1 MICVSIQ
8 EPSFERCKEMM
19 LSLAAKGADRIAELR
34 ADLCHF
40 TPEQVSLLV
49 AANPHTIVTSR
60 VESDNPSLSFNRL
73 CAAIEAGAEYIDTEL
88 EYPDDLQLQLRNR
101 ARSAGTKLI
110 VSWHNF
116 STTPPLKQLL
126 EVYRSCAEKG
136 ADVVKIVTTANSLID
151 ATRTMR
157 LYRSVARLPR
167 KRDNRPPLAAF
178 AMGSAGKFTRYLS
191 LKLGSPLSYTYPDG
205 ANATAPGQ
213 YSESQLAAL
222 LEPGKIALPSLLR
235 APGESTAAACGE
247 NTTAAPKEGTAAAP
261 GESTA
266 TAPEESTATAPQR
279 ERRSIYIPCSKSHAQ
294 RAIIAAIYSR
304 GKSVLENFQPCNDSA
319 AALEVARQLGCRVEE
334 SNMQVT
340 IESSGAEAIKNSLGE
355 RVTLH
360 PGESGLLT
368 RLLIPMACYFAYG
381 QKRTVEISAEGSLLT
396 RDITATV
403 EAVENAGFN
412 CIARREEG
420 KSGLFMPC
428 AISGREAELPEEI
441 IIDGRTS
448 SQIISGF
455 LMALP
460 LFKRAVGINSFS
472 VASMPYILLTES
484 VLEEFGIKV
493 NSLPERE
500 GFRWQFS
507 GREEYKAKE
516 VMLQSDWS
524 SAAYFLVAEAIRQS
538 LKIGSAKG
546 GELSF
551 PNLKRETKQADEA
564 ILSILESCGCRIER
578 KEMRIWAPPA
588 LKPFRADA
596 TNSPDLFPI
605 LAVLASFCEGRSS
618 IKGVGRLAAKES
630 NRAESILSELSAIGA
645 NIQIQ
650 GDSMLIEGAALSGGE
665 IRSYNDHRIAMS
677 AAIAALFIE
686 NPVYINE
693 IKCINKS
700 FPTFFE
706 VLKEYI
712 KIIWQ

>member
-8 EPSFERCKEMM
+8 EPSFEKCKQMM

-101 ARSAGTKLI
+101 ALSAGTKLI

-116 STTPPLKQLL
+116 SATPPLKQLL
-126 EVYRSCAEKG
+126 KVYRSCAEKG

-167 KRDNRPPLAAF
+167 KRGNRPPLAAF

-222 LEPGKIALPSLLR
+222 LEPGKIELPSLLR
-235 APGESTAAACGE
+235 APGESTAAA
-247 NTTAAPKEGTAAAP
+247 PL
-261 GESTA
+261 
-266 TAPEESTATAPQR
+266 R

-304 GKSVLENFQPCNDSA
+304 GKSILENFQPCNDSA

-340 IESSGAEAIKNSLGE
+340 IESPGAEAIKNSLGE

-588 LKPFRADA
+588 LKSFRADA

-630 NRAESILSELSAIGA
+630 NRAESIFSELSAIGA

-677 AAIAALFIE
+677 TAIASLFIE

>member
-19 LSLAAKGADRIAELR
+19 LSLAAKGSDRIAELR
-34 ADLCHF
+34 ADLCRF

-73 CAAIEAGAEYIDTEL
+73 CAAIEAGAEFIDTEL

-116 STTPPLKQLL
+116 SATPPLKQLL
-126 EVYRSCAEKG
+126 EVYHNCAEKG

-167 KRDNRPPLAAF
+167 KRGNRPPLAAF

-191 LKLGSPLSYTYPDG
+191 LKLGSPLSYTYPDS
-205 ANATAPGQ
+205 AKATAPGQ

-222 LEPGKIALPSLLR
+222 LEPGKTELPSLLR
-235 APGESTAAACGE
+235 APGASTAAALGE
-247 NTTAAPKEGTAAAP
+247 NTAAAP
-261 GESTA
+261 L
-266 TAPEESTATAPQR
+266 R

-340 IESSGAEAIKNSLGE
+340 IESPGAEAIKNSLGE

-460 LFKRAVGINSFS
+460 LFKRAVGVNSFS

-538 LKIGSAKG
+538 LKIGSAKS

-564 ILSILESCGCRIER
+564 IISILESCGCRIER

-588 LKPFRADA
+588 LKSFRADA

-605 LAVLASFCEGRSS
+605 LAVLASFCKGRSS

-630 NRAESILSELSAIGA
+630 NRAESIFSELSAIGA

>member
-101 ARSAGTKLI
+101 AHSAGTKLI

-116 STTPPLKQLL
+116 SATPPLKQLL
-126 EVYRSCAEKG
+126 EVYHNCAEKG
-136 ADVVKIVTTANSLID
+136 ADVVKIVTTANSLTD

-191 LKLGSPLSYTYPDG
+191 LQIGSPLSYTYPDG

-222 LEPGKIALPSLLR
+222 LEPGKIELPSLLR
-235 APGESTAAACGE
+235 ASVESTAAA
-247 NTTAAPKEGTAAAP
+247 
-261 GESTA
+261 
-266 TAPEESTATAPQR
+266 PEESSAAAPQR

-304 GKSVLENFQPCNDSA
+304 GKSILENFQPCNDSA

-340 IESSGAEAIKNSLGE
+340 IESPGAEAIKDSLGE

-588 LKPFRADA
+588 LKSFRADA

-630 NRAESILSELSAIGA
+630 NRAESIFSELSAIGA

>member
-8 EPSFERCKEMM
+8 EPSFEKCKQMI

-34 ADLCHF
+34 ADLCRF

-116 STTPPLKQLL
+116 SATPPLKQLL

-167 KRDNRPPLAAF
+167 KRIQRPPLAAF

-222 LEPGKIALPSLLR
+222 LEPGKIELPSLLR
-235 APGESTAAACGE
+235 EPKESTAAAPLR
-247 NTTAAPKEGTAAAP
+247 A
-261 GESTA
+261 
-266 TAPEESTATAPQR
+266 
-279 ERRSIYIPCSKSHAQ
+279 RRSIYIPCSKSHAQ

-340 IESSGAEAIKNSLGE
+340 IESPGAEAIKNSLGE

-460 LFKRAVGINSFS
+460 LFKRAVGVNSFS

-588 LKPFRADA
+588 LKSFRADA

-630 NRAESILSELSAIGA
+630 NRAESIFSELSAIGA

>member
-34 ADLCHF
+34 ADLCRF

-116 STTPPLKQLL
+116 SATPPLKQLL

-167 KRDNRPPLAAF
+167 KRIQRPPLAAF

-222 LEPGKIALPSLLR
+222 LEPGKIELPSLLR
-235 APGESTAAACGE
+235 APGASTAAARGE

-261 GESTA
+261 L
-266 TAPEESTATAPQR
+266 R

-340 IESSGAEAIKNSLGE
+340 IESPGAEAIKNSLGE

-564 ILSILESCGCRIER
+564 ILSILESCGCRVER

-630 NRAESILSELSAIGA
+630 NRAESIFSELSAIGA

>member
-19 LSLAAKGADRIAELR
+19 LSLAAKSADRIAELR

-116 STTPPLKQLL
+116 SATPPLKQLL

-167 KRDNRPPLAAF
+167 KRGNRPPLAAF

-222 LEPGKIALPSLLR
+222 LEPGKIELPSLLR
-235 APGESTAAACGE
+235 APGESTAAA
-247 NTTAAPKEGTAAAP
+247 PL
-261 GESTA
+261 
-266 TAPEESTATAPQR
+266 R

-304 GKSVLENFQPCNDSA
+304 GKSILENFQPCNDSA

-340 IESSGAEAIKNSLGE
+340 IESPGAEAIKDSLGE

-605 LAVLASFCEGRSS
+605 LAVLASFCKGRSS

-630 NRAESILSELSAIGA
+630 NRAESIFSELSAIGA

>member
-8 EPSFERCKEMM
+8 EPSFEKCKQMM
-19 LSLAAKGADRIAELR
+19 LSLTAKGSDRIAELR
-34 ADLCHF
+34 ADLCRF

-116 STTPPLKQLL
+116 SATPPLKQLL

-167 KRDNRPPLAAF
+167 KRGNRPPLAAF

-191 LKLGSPLSYTYPDG
+191 LKLGSTLSYTYPDG
-205 ANATAPGQ
+205 AKATAPGQ

-235 APGESTAAACGE
+235 APGESTAAA
-247 NTTAAPKEGTAAAP
+247 PL
-261 GESTA
+261 
-266 TAPEESTATAPQR
+266 R

-538 LKIGSAKG
+538 LKIGSARG

-588 LKPFRADA
+588 LKSFRADA

-630 NRAESILSELSAIGA
+630 NRAESIFSELSAIGA

>member
-34 ADLCHF
+34 ADLCRF

-116 STTPPLKQLL
+116 SATPPLKQLL

-191 LKLGSPLSYTYPDG
+191 LKVGSPLSYTYPDG
-205 ANATAPGQ
+205 AKATAPGQ

-222 LEPGKIALPSLLR
+222 LEPGKTELPSLLR
-235 APGESTAAACGE
+235 APGASTAAASGE
-247 NTTAAPKEGTAAAP
+247 SAAAAP
-261 GESTA
+261 L
-266 TAPEESTATAPQR
+266 R

-340 IESSGAEAIKNSLGE
+340 IESPGAEAIKNSLGE

-460 LFKRAVGINSFS
+460 LFKRAVGVNSFS

-538 LKIGSAKG
+538 LKIGSAKS

-588 LKPFRADA
+588 LKSFRADA

-630 NRAESILSELSAIGA
+630 NRAESIFSELSAIGA

>member
-8 EPSFERCKEMM
+8 EPSFEKCKQMM

-34 ADLCHF
+34 ADLCRF

-60 VESDNPSLSFNRL
+60 VESNNPSLSFNRL

-116 STTPPLKQLL
+116 SATPPLKQLL

-167 KRDNRPPLAAF
+167 KRIQRPPLAAF

-205 ANATAPGQ
+205 AKATAPGQ

-235 APGESTAAACGE
+235 APGESTAAA
-247 NTTAAPKEGTAAAP
+247 PKEGTAADP
-261 GESTA
+261 L
-266 TAPEESTATAPQR
+266 R

-304 GKSVLENFQPCNDSA
+304 GKSILENFQPCNDSA

-334 SNMQVT
+334 SNMRVT
-340 IESSGAEAIKNSLGE
+340 IESPGAETIKNSLGE

-588 LKPFRADA
+588 LKSFRADA

-605 LAVLASFCEGRSS
+605 LAVLASFCKGRSS

-630 NRAESILSELSAIGA
+630 NRAESIFSELSAIGA

>member
-116 STTPPLKQLL
+116 SATPPLKQLL

-167 KRDNRPPLAAF
+167 KRGNRPPLAAF

-222 LEPGKIALPSLLR
+222 LEPGKIELPSLLR
-235 APGESTAAACGE
+235 APGESTAAA
-247 NTTAAPKEGTAAAP
+247 PL
-261 GESTA
+261 
-266 TAPEESTATAPQR
+266 R

-304 GKSVLENFQPCNDSA
+304 GKSILENFQPCNDSA

-340 IESSGAEAIKNSLGE
+340 IESPGAEAIKDSLGE

-538 LKIGSAKG
+538 LKIGIAKG

-588 LKPFRADA
+588 LKSFRADA

-630 NRAESILSELSAIGA
+630 NRAESIFSELSAIGA

-677 AAIAALFIE
+677 TAIASLFIE

>member
-116 STTPPLKQLL
+116 SATPPLKQLL

-167 KRDNRPPLAAF
+167 KRIQRPPLAAF

-205 ANATAPGQ
+205 AKATAPGQ

-222 LEPGKIALPSLLR
+222 LEPGKTELPSLLR
-235 APGESTAAACGE
+235 APGASTAAASGE
-247 NTTAAPKEGTAAAP
+247 SAAAAP
-261 GESTA
+261 L
-266 TAPEESTATAPQR
+266 R
-279 ERRSIYIPCSKSHAQ
+279 EQRSIYIPCSKSHAQ

-340 IESSGAEAIKNSLGE
+340 IESPGAEAIKNSLGE

-538 LKIGSAKG
+538 LKIGIAKG

-588 LKPFRADA
+588 LKSFRADA

-630 NRAESILSELSAIGA
+630 NRAESIFSELSAIGA

-650 GDSMLIEGAALSGGE
+650 GDSMLIEGADLSGGE

>member
-34 ADLCHF
+34 ADLCRF

-88 EYPDDLQLQLRNR
+88 EYPDDLQLRLRNR

-116 STTPPLKQLL
+116 SATPPLKQLL

-167 KRDNRPPLAAF
+167 KRGNRPPLAAF

-191 LKLGSPLSYTYPDG
+191 LKIGSPLSYTYPDG
-205 ANATAPGQ
+205 AKATAPGQ

-222 LEPGKIALPSLLR
+222 LEPGKTELPSLLR
-235 APGESTAAACGE
+235 APGANTAAARGE

-261 GESTA
+261 L
-266 TAPEESTATAPQR
+266 R

-340 IESSGAEAIKNSLGE
+340 IESPGAEAIKDSLGE

-403 EAVENAGFN
+403 EAVENAGFS

-428 AISGREAELPEEI
+428 AISGREAELPKEI

-460 LFKRAVGINSFS
+460 LFKRAVGVNSFS

-538 LKIGSAKG
+538 LKIGIAKG

-588 LKPFRADA
+588 LKSFRADA

-605 LAVLASFCEGRSS
+605 LAVLASFCKGRSS

-630 NRAESILSELSAIGA
+630 NRAESIFSELSAIGA

-650 GDSMLIEGAALSGGE
+650 GDSMLIEGAALSEGE

-677 AAIAALFIE
+677 AAIASLFIE

>member
-116 STTPPLKQLL
+116 SATPPLKQLL

-167 KRDNRPPLAAF
+167 KRIQRPPLAAF

-205 ANATAPGQ
+205 AKATAPGQ

-235 APGESTAAACGE
+235 APGESTAAD
-247 NTTAAPKEGTAAAP
+247 PL
-261 GESTA
+261 
-266 TAPEESTATAPQR
+266 R

-304 GKSVLENFQPCNDSA
+304 GKSILENFQPCNDSA

-334 SNMQVT
+334 SNMRVT
-340 IESSGAEAIKNSLGE
+340 IESPGAEAIKNSLGE

-588 LKPFRADA
+588 LKSFRADA

-630 NRAESILSELSAIGA
+630 NRAESIFSELSAIGA

>member
-116 STTPPLKQLL
+116 SATPPLKQLL

-167 KRDNRPPLAAF
+167 KRGNRPPLAAF

-222 LEPGKIALPSLLR
+222 LEPGKIELPSLLR
-235 APGESTAAACGE
+235 APGESTTAASGE
-247 NTTAAPKEGTAAAP
+247 STAAAPKEGTAAAP
-261 GESTA
+261 L
-266 TAPEESTATAPQR
+266 R

-304 GKSVLENFQPCNDSA
+304 GKSILENFQPCNDSA

-340 IESSGAEAIKNSLGE
+340 IESPGAEAIKNSLGE

-630 NRAESILSELSAIGA
+630 NRAESIFSELSAIGA

>member
-116 STTPPLKQLL
+116 SATPPLKQLL

-205 ANATAPGQ
+205 AKATAPGQ

-235 APGESTAAACGE
+235 APGAS
-247 NTTAAPKEGTAAAP
+247 TTAASGESAAAAP
-261 GESTA
+261 L
-266 TAPEESTATAPQR
+266 R

-340 IESSGAEAIKNSLGE
+340 IESPGEEAIKNSLGE

-484 VLEEFGIKV
+484 VLEEFGINV

-538 LKIGSAKG
+538 LKIGCAKS

-630 NRAESILSELSAIGA
+630 NRAESIFSELSAIGA

-677 AAIAALFIE
+677 TAIASLFIE

>member
-19 LSLAAKGADRIAELR
+19 LSLAAKGSDRIAELR
-34 ADLCHF
+34 ADLCRF

-73 CAAIEAGAEYIDTEL
+73 CAAIEAGAEFIDTEL

-116 STTPPLKQLL
+116 SATPPLKQLL
-126 EVYRSCAEKG
+126 EVYHNCAEKG

-167 KRDNRPPLAAF
+167 KRGNRPPLAAF

-205 ANATAPGQ
+205 AKATAPGQ

-222 LEPGKIALPSLLR
+222 LEPGKTELPSLLR
-235 APGESTAAACGE
+235 APGASTAAALGE
-247 NTTAAPKEGTAAAP
+247 NTAAAP
-261 GESTA
+261 L
-266 TAPEESTATAPQR
+266 R

-340 IESSGAEAIKNSLGE
+340 IESPGAEAIKNSLGE

-403 EAVENAGFN
+403 EAVENAGFS

-460 LFKRAVGINSFS
+460 LFKRAVGVNSFS

-538 LKIGSAKG
+538 LKIGSAKS

-588 LKPFRADA
+588 LKSFRADA

-605 LAVLASFCEGRSS
+605 LAILASFCEGRSS

-630 NRAESILSELSAIGA
+630 NRAESIFSELSAIGA

-650 GDSMLIEGAALSGGE
+650 GNSMLIEGAALSGGE

>member
-8 EPSFERCKEMM
+8 EPSFERCKQMM
-19 LSLAAKGADRIAELR
+19 LSLAAKGSDRIAELR
-34 ADLCHF
+34 ADLCRF

-116 STTPPLKQLL
+116 SATPPLKQLL
-126 EVYRSCAEKG
+126 EVYRICAEKG

-167 KRDNRPPLAAF
+167 KRGNRPPLAAF

-235 APGESTAAACGE
+235 APGAS
-247 NTTAAPKEGTAAAP
+247 TTAAPKEGTTAASRESTTAAP
-261 GESTA
+261 L
-266 TAPEESTATAPQR
+266 R

-340 IESSGAEAIKNSLGE
+340 IESPGTEAIKNSLGE

-403 EAVENAGFN
+403 EAVENAGFS

-493 NSLPERE
+493 NSLPEHE

-538 LKIGSAKG
+538 LKIGIAKG

-588 LKPFRADA
+588 LKSFRADA

-630 NRAESILSELSAIGA
+630 NRAESIFSELSAIGA

-686 NPVYINE
+686 NPVFINE

>member
-34 ADLCHF
+34 ADLCRF

-116 STTPPLKQLL
+116 SATPPLKQLL

-167 KRDNRPPLAAF
+167 KRIQRPPLAAF

-191 LKLGSPLSYTYPDG
+191 LKIGSPLSYTYPDG
-205 ANATAPGQ
+205 AKATAPGQ

-222 LEPGKIALPSLLR
+222 LEPGKTELPSLLR
-235 APGESTAAACGE
+235 APGASTAAD
-247 NTTAAPKEGTAAAP
+247 PL
-261 GESTA
+261 
-266 TAPEESTATAPQR
+266 R

-304 GKSVLENFQPCNDSA
+304 GKSILENFQPCNDSA

-340 IESSGAEAIKNSLGE
+340 IESPGAEAIKNSLGE

-538 LKIGSAKG
+538 LKIGSARG

-588 LKPFRADA
+588 LKSFRADA

-630 NRAESILSELSAIGA
+630 NRAESIFSELSAIGA

>member
-8 EPSFERCKEMM
+8 EPSFEKCKEMM
-19 LSLAAKGADRIAELR
+19 LSLAAKGSDRIAELR
-34 ADLCHF
+34 ADLCRF

-116 STTPPLKQLL
+116 SATPPLKQLL

-167 KRDNRPPLAAF
+167 KRIQRPPLAAF

-222 LEPGKIALPSLLR
+222 LEPGKTELPSLLR
-235 APGESTAAACGE
+235 APKESTA
-247 NTTAAPKEGTAAAP
+247 AAPKEGTSA
-261 GESTA
+261 
-266 TAPEESTATAPQR
+266 APEESSAAAPLR

-304 GKSVLENFQPCNDSA
+304 GKSILENFQPCNDSA

-334 SNMQVT
+334 SNMRVT
-340 IESSGAEAIKNSLGE
+340 IESPGAEAIKNSLGE

-578 KEMRIWAPPA
+578 KEMRIWAPPT

-630 NRAESILSELSAIGA
+630 NRAESIFSELSAIGA

>member
-116 STTPPLKQLL
+116 SATPPLKQLL

-167 KRDNRPPLAAF
+167 KRGNRPPLAAF

-205 ANATAPGQ
+205 AKATAPGQ

-235 APGESTAAACGE
+235 APGASTTAASGESTA
-247 NTTAAPKEGTAAAP
+247 AAPKEGTAA
-261 GESTA
+261 
-266 TAPEESTATAPQR
+266 APQR

-334 SNMQVT
+334 SNMRVT
-340 IESSGAEAIKNSLGE
+340 IESPGAEAIKNSLGE

-538 LKIGSAKG
+538 LKIGIAKG

-630 NRAESILSELSAIGA
+630 NRAESIFSELSAIGA

>member
-8 EPSFERCKEMM
+8 EPSFEKCKQMM

-34 ADLCHF
+34 ADLCRF

-73 CAAIEAGAEYIDTEL
+73 CAAIEAGAEFIDTEL

-116 STTPPLKQLL
+116 SATPPLKQLL

-167 KRDNRPPLAAF
+167 KRGNRPPLAAF

-205 ANATAPGQ
+205 AKATAPGQ

-222 LEPGKIALPSLLR
+222 LEPGKIALPSRLR
-235 APGESTAAACGE
+235 APGEGTA
-247 NTTAAPKEGTAAAP
+247 AAPKEGTAAAP
-261 GESTA
+261 GENTTA
-266 TAPEESTATAPQR
+266 APQR

-304 GKSVLENFQPCNDSA
+304 GKSILENFQPCNDSA

-340 IESSGAEAIKNSLGE
+340 IESPGAEAIKDSLGE

-403 EAVENAGFN
+403 EAVENAGFS

-493 NSLPERE
+493 NSLPEHE

-564 ILSILESCGCRIER
+564 ILSILESCGCRVER

-588 LKPFRADA
+588 LKSFRADA

-630 NRAESILSELSAIGA
+630 NRAESIFSELSAIGA
-645 NIQIQ
+645 NIQIK
-650 GDSMLIEGAALSGGE
+650 GDSMLIEGTDLSGGE

>member
-19 LSLAAKGADRIAELR
+19 LSLAAKGSDRIAELR
-34 ADLCHF
+34 ADLCRF

-73 CAAIEAGAEYIDTEL
+73 CAAIEAGAEFIDTEL

-116 STTPPLKQLL
+116 SATPPLKQLL
-126 EVYRSCAEKG
+126 EVYHNCAEKG

-167 KRDNRPPLAAF
+167 KRGNRPPLAAF

-205 ANATAPGQ
+205 AKATAPGQ

-222 LEPGKIALPSLLR
+222 LEPGKTELPSLLR
-235 APGESTAAACGE
+235 APGASTAAALGE
-247 NTTAAPKEGTAAAP
+247 NTAAAP
-261 GESTA
+261 L
-266 TAPEESTATAPQR
+266 R

-340 IESSGAEAIKNSLGE
+340 IESPGAEAIKNSLGE

-428 AISGREAELPEEI
+428 AISGREAELPKEI

-551 PNLKRETKQADEA
+551 PNLKRETQQADEA
-564 ILSILESCGCRIER
+564 ILSILESCGCRVER
-578 KEMRIWAPPA
+578 TEMRIWAPPA
-588 LKPFRADA
+588 LKSFRADA

-630 NRAESILSELSAIGA
+630 NRAESIFSELSAIGA

-686 NPVYINE
+686 KPVYINE

>member
-101 ARSAGTKLI
+101 ALSAGTKLI

-116 STTPPLKQLL
+116 SATPPLKQLL

-167 KRDNRPPLAAF
+167 KRGNRPPLAAF

-191 LKLGSPLSYTYPDG
+191 LKIGSPLSYTYPDG
-205 ANATAPGQ
+205 AKATAPGQ

-222 LEPGKIALPSLLR
+222 LEPGKIELPSLLR
-235 APGESTAAACGE
+235 APKE
-247 NTTAAPKEGTAAAP
+247 NTAAAP
-261 GESTA
+261 L
-266 TAPEESTATAPQR
+266 R

-340 IESSGAEAIKNSLGE
+340 IESPGAEAIKNSLGE

-403 EAVENAGFN
+403 EAVENAGFS

-428 AISGREAELPEEI
+428 AISGREAELPKEI

-564 ILSILESCGCRIER
+564 ILSILESCGCRVER

-588 LKPFRADA
+588 LKSFRADA

-605 LAVLASFCEGRSS
+605 LAVLASFCKGRSS

-630 NRAESILSELSAIGA
+630 NRAESIFSELSAIGA

>member
-116 STTPPLKQLL
+116 SATPPLKQLL

-167 KRDNRPPLAAF
+167 KRIQRPPLAAF

-191 LKLGSPLSYTYPDG
+191 LKIGSPLSYTYPDG

-222 LEPGKIALPSLLR
+222 LEPGKIELPSLLR
-235 APGESTAAACGE
+235 ASGESTAAALGE
-247 NTTAAPKEGTAAAP
+247 NTAAAP
-261 GESTA
+261 L
-266 TAPEESTATAPQR
+266 R

-340 IESSGAEAIKNSLGE
+340 IESPGAEAIKDSLGE

-538 LKIGSAKG
+538 LKIGIAKG

-630 NRAESILSELSAIGA
+630 NRAESIFSELSAIGA

-677 AAIAALFIE
+677 TAIASLFIE

>member
-116 STTPPLKQLL
+116 SATPPLKQLL

-222 LEPGKIALPSLLR
+222 LEPGKIELPSLLR
-235 APGESTAAACGE
+235 APGESTAA
-247 NTTAAPKEGTAAAP
+247 PP
-261 GESTA
+261 L
-266 TAPEESTATAPQR
+266 R

-403 EAVENAGFN
+403 EAVENAGFS

-588 LKPFRADA
+588 LKSFRADA

-630 NRAESILSELSAIGA
+630 NRAESIFSELSAIGA

>member
-34 ADLCHF
+34 ADLCRF

-116 STTPPLKQLL
+116 SATPPLKQLL

-167 KRDNRPPLAAF
+167 KRIQRPPLAAF

-222 LEPGKIALPSLLR
+222 LEPGKTELPSLLR
-235 APGESTAAACGE
+235 ASGESTAAASGE
-247 NTTAAPKEGTAAAP
+247 SAAAAP
-261 GESTA
+261 L
-266 TAPEESTATAPQR
+266 R

-340 IESSGAEAIKNSLGE
+340 IESPGAEAIKDSLGE

-588 LKPFRADA
+588 LKSFRADA

-630 NRAESILSELSAIGA
+630 NRAESIFSELSAIGA

>member
-116 STTPPLKQLL
+116 SATPPLKQLL

-205 ANATAPGQ
+205 AKATAPGQ

-235 APGESTAAACGE
+235 APGAS
-247 NTTAAPKEGTAAAP
+247 TTAASGESAAAAP
-261 GESTA
+261 L
-266 TAPEESTATAPQR
+266 R

-340 IESSGAEAIKNSLGE
+340 IESPGEEAIKNSLGE

-507 GREEYKAKE
+507 GSEEYKAKE

-588 LKPFRADA
+588 LKSFRADA

-630 NRAESILSELSAIGA
+630 NRAESIFSELSAIGA

>member
-116 STTPPLKQLL
+116 SATPPLKQLL

-167 KRDNRPPLAAF
+167 KRIQRPPLAAF

-205 ANATAPGQ
+205 AKATAPGL

-222 LEPGKIALPSLLR
+222 LEPGKIELPSLLR
-235 APGESTAAACGE
+235 APGASTAAASGE
-247 NTTAAPKEGTAAAP
+247 SAAAAP
-261 GESTA
+261 L
-266 TAPEESTATAPQR
+266 R

-340 IESSGAEAIKNSLGE
+340 IESPGAEAIKNSLGE

-538 LKIGSAKG
+538 LKIGSAKS

-564 ILSILESCGCRIER
+564 ILSILESCGCRVER

-588 LKPFRADA
+588 LKSFRADA

-630 NRAESILSELSAIGA
+630 NRAESIFSELSAIGA

-686 NPVYINE
+686 KPVYINE

>member
-19 LSLAAKGADRIAELR
+19 LSLAAKGSDRIAELR

-60 VESDNPSLSFNRL
+60 VESNNPSLSFNRL

-126 EVYRSCAEKG
+126 EVYHSCAEKG

-167 KRDNRPPLAAF
+167 KRGNRPPLAAF

-222 LEPGKIALPSLLR
+222 LEPGKTELPSLLR
-235 APGESTAAACGE
+235 VPGASTAAASGE
-247 NTTAAPKEGTAAAP
+247 SAAAAP
-261 GESTA
+261 L
-266 TAPEESTATAPQR
+266 R

-340 IESSGAEAIKNSLGE
+340 IESPGAEAIKDSLGE

-428 AISGREAELPEEI
+428 AISGREAELPKEI

-460 LFKRAVGINSFS
+460 LFKRAVGVNSFS

-538 LKIGSAKG
+538 LKIGIAKG

-564 ILSILESCGCRIER
+564 ILSILESCGCRVER
-578 KEMRIWAPPA
+578 TEMRIWAPPA
-588 LKPFRADA
+588 LKSFRADA

-630 NRAESILSELSAIGA
+630 NRAESIFSELSAIGA

-650 GDSMLIEGAALSGGE
+650 GDSMLIEGAALSEGE

-686 NPVYINE
+686 KPVYINE

>member
-19 LSLAAKGADRIAELR
+19 LSLAAKGSDRIAELR
-34 ADLCHF
+34 ADLCRF
-40 TPEQVSLLV
+40 TLEQVSLLV

-60 VESDNPSLSFNRL
+60 VESNNPSLSFNRL

-116 STTPPLKQLL
+116 SATPPLKQLL
-126 EVYRSCAEKG
+126 KVYRSCAEKG

-167 KRDNRPPLAAF
+167 KRGNRPPLAAF

-205 ANATAPGQ
+205 AKATAPGQ

-222 LEPGKIALPSLLR
+222 LEPGKIELPSLLR
-235 APGESTAAACGE
+235 APGESTAAA
-247 NTTAAPKEGTAAAP
+247 PL
-261 GESTA
+261 
-266 TAPEESTATAPQR
+266 R

-319 AALEVARQLGCRVEE
+319 AALKVARQLGCRVEE

-355 RVTLH
+355 KVTLH

-460 LFKRAVGINSFS
+460 LFKRAVGVNSFS

-588 LKPFRADA
+588 LKSFRADA

-630 NRAESILSELSAIGA
+630 NRAESIFSELSAIGA

>member
-8 EPSFERCKEMM
+8 EPSFEKCKQMM
-19 LSLAAKGADRIAELR
+19 LSLAAKGSDRIAELR

-60 VESDNPSLSFNRL
+60 VESNNPSLSFNRL

-116 STTPPLKQLL
+116 SATPPLKQLL

-167 KRDNRPPLAAF
+167 KRIQRPPLAAF

-235 APGESTAAACGE
+235 APGAS
-247 NTTAAPKEGTAAAP
+247 TTAASGESAAAAP
-261 GESTA
+261 L
-266 TAPEESTATAPQR
+266 R

-334 SNMQVT
+334 SNMRVT
-340 IESSGAEAIKNSLGE
+340 IESPGAEAIKNSLGE

-403 EAVENAGFN
+403 EAVENAGFS

-588 LKPFRADA
+588 LKSFRADA

-630 NRAESILSELSAIGA
+630 NRAESIFSELSAIGA

-677 AAIAALFIE
+677 TAIASLFIE

>member
-88 EYPDDLQLQLRNR
+88 EYPDYLQLQLRNR

-116 STTPPLKQLL
+116 SATPPLKQLL

-167 KRDNRPPLAAF
+167 KRGNRSPLAAF

-205 ANATAPGQ
+205 AKATAPGQ

-235 APGESTAAACGE
+235 APGASTTAASGESTA
-247 NTTAAPKEGTAAAP
+247 AAPKEGT
-261 GESTA
+261 TA
-266 TAPEESTATAPQR
+266 APQR

-304 GKSVLENFQPCNDSA
+304 GKSILENFQPCNDSA

-340 IESSGAEAIKNSLGE
+340 IESPGAEAIKNSLGE

-460 LFKRAVGINSFS
+460 LFKRAIGINSFS

-538 LKIGSAKG
+538 LKIGSARG

-588 LKPFRADA
+588 LKSFRADA

-630 NRAESILSELSAIGA
+630 NRAESIFSELSAIGA

>member
-19 LSLAAKGADRIAELR
+19 LSLAAKGSDRIAELR
-34 ADLCHF
+34 ADLCRF

-116 STTPPLKQLL
+116 SATPPLKQLL

-167 KRDNRPPLAAF
+167 KRGNRPPLAAF

-222 LEPGKIALPSLLR
+222 LEPGKIELPSLLR
-235 APGESTAAACGE
+235 APGESTAAA
-247 NTTAAPKEGTAAAP
+247 PL
-261 GESTA
+261 
-266 TAPEESTATAPQR
+266 R

-304 GKSVLENFQPCNDSA
+304 GKSILENFQPCNDSA

-340 IESSGAEAIKNSLGE
+340 IESPGAEAIKDSLGE

-588 LKPFRADA
+588 LKSFRADA

-630 NRAESILSELSAIGA
+630 NRAESIFSELSAIGA

>member
-34 ADLCHF
+34 ADLCRF

-116 STTPPLKQLL
+116 SATPPLKQLL

-167 KRDNRPPLAAF
+167 KRGNRPPLAAF

-235 APGESTAAACGE
+235 ASVESTA
-247 NTTAAPKEGTAAAP
+247 AAPKEGTSA
-261 GESTA
+261 
-266 TAPEESTATAPQR
+266 APEESSAAAPLR

-340 IESSGAEAIKNSLGE
+340 IESPGAEAIKNSLGE
-355 RVTLH
+355 RVTLQ

-493 NSLPERE
+493 KSLPERE

-538 LKIGSAKG
+538 LKIGSAKS

-588 LKPFRADA
+588 LKSFRADA

-630 NRAESILSELSAIGA
+630 NRAESIFSELSAIGA

-677 AAIAALFIE
+677 AAIASLFIE

>member
-19 LSLAAKGADRIAELR
+19 LSLAAKGSDRIAELR
-34 ADLCHF
+34 ADLCRF

-116 STTPPLKQLL
+116 SATPPLKQLL

-167 KRDNRPPLAAF
+167 KRIQRPPLAAF

-205 ANATAPGQ
+205 AKATAPGQ

-222 LEPGKIALPSLLR
+222 LEPGKTELPSLLR
-235 APGESTAAACGE
+235 APGASTTAASGESTAAA
-247 NTTAAPKEGTAAAP
+247 PL
-261 GESTA
+261 
-266 TAPEESTATAPQR
+266 R

-340 IESSGAEAIKNSLGE
+340 IESPGAEAIKNSLGE

-460 LFKRAVGINSFS
+460 LFKRAVGVNSFS

-551 PNLKRETKQADEA
+551 PNLKRETQQADEA
-564 ILSILESCGCRIER
+564 ILSILESCGCRVER
-578 KEMRIWAPPA
+578 TEMRIWAPPA
-588 LKPFRADA
+588 LKSFRADA

-630 NRAESILSELSAIGA
+630 NRAESIFSELSAIGA

>member
-8 EPSFERCKEMM
+8 EASFERCKQMM

-34 ADLCHF
+34 ADLCRF

-116 STTPPLKQLL
+116 SATPPLKQLL
-126 EVYRSCAEKG
+126 EVYHNCAEKG

-167 KRDNRPPLAAF
+167 KRGNRPPLAAF

-205 ANATAPGQ
+205 AKATAPGQ
-213 YSESQLAAL
+213 YSESQLAVL
-222 LEPGKIALPSLLR
+222 LEPGKIELPSLLR
-235 APGESTAAACGE
+235 APGESTAAA
-247 NTTAAPKEGTAAAP
+247 PL
-261 GESTA
+261 
-266 TAPEESTATAPQR
+266 R

-340 IESSGAEAIKNSLGE
+340 IESPGAEAIKNSLGE

-403 EAVENAGFN
+403 EAVENAGFS

-538 LKIGSAKG
+538 LKIGCAKG

-551 PNLKRETKQADEA
+551 PNLKRESKQADEA

-578 KEMRIWAPPA
+578 TEMRIWAPPA
-588 LKPFRADA
+588 LKSFRADA

-630 NRAESILSELSAIGA
+630 NRAESIFSELSAIGA

-677 AAIAALFIE
+677 ATIAALFIE

>member
-34 ADLCHF
+34 ADLCRF

-60 VESDNPSLSFNRL
+60 VDNDNPSLSFNRL

-126 EVYRSCAEKG
+126 EVYHSCAEKG
-136 ADVVKIVTTANSLID
+136 ANVVKIVTTANSLID

-167 KRDNRPPLAAF
+167 KRGNRPPLAAF

-205 ANATAPGQ
+205 AKATAPGQ

-222 LEPGKIALPSLLR
+222 LEPGKTELPSLLR
-235 APGESTAAACGE
+235 APGASTA
-247 NTTAAPKEGTAAAP
+247 AAPKEGTTAASRESTAAAP
-261 GESTA
+261 L
-266 TAPEESTATAPQR
+266 R

-340 IESSGAEAIKNSLGE
+340 IESPGAEAIKNSLGE

-403 EAVENAGFN
+403 EAVENAGFS

-460 LFKRAVGINSFS
+460 LFKRAVGVNSFS

-538 LKIGSAKG
+538 LKIGSAKS

-588 LKPFRADA
+588 LKSFRADA

-630 NRAESILSELSAIGA
+630 NRAESIFSELSAIGA

>member
-116 STTPPLKQLL
+116 SATPPLKQLL

-167 KRDNRPPLAAF
+167 KRGNRPPLAAF

-191 LKLGSPLSYTYPDG
+191 LKLGSSLSYTYPDG

-222 LEPGKIALPSLLR
+222 LEPGKIELPSLLR
-235 APGESTAAACGE
+235 APGESTAAA
-247 NTTAAPKEGTAAAP
+247 PL
-261 GESTA
+261 
-266 TAPEESTATAPQR
+266 R

-304 GKSVLENFQPCNDSA
+304 GKSILENFQPCNDSA

-340 IESSGAEAIKNSLGE
+340 IESPGAEAIKDSLGE

-630 NRAESILSELSAIGA
+630 NRAESIFSELSAIGA

>member
-8 EPSFERCKEMM
+8 EPSFEKCKQMM

-34 ADLCHF
+34 ADLCRF

-60 VESDNPSLSFNRL
+60 VESNNPSLSFNRL

-126 EVYRSCAEKG
+126 EVYHSCAEKG

-167 KRDNRPPLAAF
+167 KRGNRPPLAAF

-205 ANATAPGQ
+205 AKATAPGQ

-222 LEPGKIALPSLLR
+222 LEPGKTELPSLLR
-235 APGESTAAACGE
+235 APGASTAAARGE

-261 GESTA
+261 L
-266 TAPEESTATAPQR
+266 R

-340 IESSGAEAIKNSLGE
+340 IESPGAEAIKDSLGE

-455 LMALP
+455 LMVLP
-460 LFKRAVGINSFS
+460 LFQRAVGVNSFS

-630 NRAESILSELSAIGA
+630 NRAESIFSELSAIGA

>member
-8 EPSFERCKEMM
+8 EPSFEKCKQMM
-19 LSLAAKGADRIAELR
+19 LSLAAKGSDRIAELR

-116 STTPPLKQLL
+116 SATPPLKQLL

-167 KRDNRPPLAAF
+167 KRGNRPPLAAF

-222 LEPGKIALPSLLR
+222 LEPGKTELPSLLR
-235 APGESTAAACGE
+235 APEAS
-247 NTTAAPKEGTAAAP
+247 TTAAPKENTAAAS
-261 GESTA
+261 GESA
-266 TAPEESTATAPQR
+266 AADPLR

-304 GKSVLENFQPCNDSA
+304 GKSILENFQPCNDSA

-340 IESSGAEAIKNSLGE
+340 IESPGAEAIKNSLGE

-460 LFKRAVGINSFS
+460 LFKRAVGVNSFS

-538 LKIGSAKG
+538 LKIGIAKG

-564 ILSILESCGCRIER
+564 ILSILESCGCRVER
-578 KEMRIWAPPA
+578 TEMRIWAPPA
-588 LKPFRADA
+588 LKSFRADA

-630 NRAESILSELSAIGA
+630 NRAESIFSELSAIGA